1 MKKWQEVR
9 RGPVAAIF
17 PEAPPV
23 VFTAKNTHGQT
34 VGGFCR
40 DLSTRLGSLWVNR
53 GHVAISAE
61 ASTWIAGPIH
71 KGKGVC
77 IYVCICASV
86 WTCVCVCVCACAWA
100 WGKGVS
106 WEMNQPLSSATRP
119 LTYRARFSGTQR
131 STLTLSRI
139 SLSLFCH
146 FSLPPPP
153 LSSEVN
159 KELFQGDVR
168 NRGGCCVRKRTCTCV
183 RAMESV
189 GHIRELRQ
197 PSRICTPS

>member
-1 MKKWQEVR
+1 M
-9 RGPVAAIF
+9 
-17 PEAPPV
+17 
-23 VFTAKNTHGQT
+23 VFTAKTHTDRQWEDSAVTFQPGWAPSGSTEAMLPSQLRPAP
-34 VGGFCR
+34 GLL
-40 DLSTRLGSLWVNR
+40 DPSTRER
-53 GHVAISAE
+53 
-61 ASTWIAGPIH
+61 
-71 KGKGVC
+71 VC
-77 IYVCICASV
+77 VFMCASV
-86 WTCVCVCVCACAWA
+86 HPCERVCVCVCVCACAWA